1 MLTGLYIVGLV
12 QHQQKERALQLLSE
26 LNAANAQGREGRQWD
41 FAEYHHGLT
50 HAPMGTHF
58 QAWSAAAG
66 VLAHQAVWHNEIP
79 WPSGYCKNSQGVGA
93 QWSGRNKPVCPNRV
107 PK

>member
-1 MLTGLYIVGLV
+1 MADAHRIIYSGPGATSAKRTRSTTV
-12 QHQQKERALQLLSE
+12 SE
-26 LNAANAQGREGRQWD
+26 LNAANAQGREGRQWE

-79 WPSGYCKNSQGVGA
+79 WPLSLL
-93 QWSGRNKPVCPNRV
+93 
-107 PK
+107 